1 MEAEKEDYDKLM
13 FASSLAGMAISHT
26 GTSLP
31 HGMSY
36 YLTYH
41 KAIPHGKAVGL
52 FLPGYLSVLPEEYEA
67 QVIMA
72 LRALGCGSTEQF
84 SGFIREMLGTVELT
98 ENEKQ
103 AIVGEIAGNQ
113 KKMEAA
119 PFAVTEEQLG
129 QMIKEMEK

>member
-1 MEAEKEDYDKLM
+1 M
-13 FASSLAGMAISHT
+13 
-26 GTSLP
+26 
-31 HGMSY
+31 
-36 YLTYH
+36 
-41 KAIPHGKAVGL
+41 
-52 FLPGYLSVLPEEYEA
+52 
-67 QVIMA
+67 
-72 LRALGCGSTEQF
+72 
-84 SGFIREMLGTVELT
+84 T